1 MIKIRVESDKK
12 IKDSTKERLIDI
24 FQNAINIRSALAGE
38 FPNGFT
44 SFDKARFILV
54 LGNGTKFVE
63 YIEIEGFKPEA
74 IEYEDDDYL
83 VTRYDRPVDY

>member
-12 IKDSTKERLIDI
+12 IKDSTKEKLINI

-44 SFDKARFILV
+44 SFDKARFVLV
-54 LGNGTKFVE
+54 LGNGNKFVE
-63 YIEIEGFKPEA
+63 YIEREGSKPKA
-74 IEYEDDDYL
+74 IEYE
-83 VTRYDRPVDY
+83 